1 MSRSDEFSWRWAL
14 TSLVIFL
21 GVEIALGGV
30 VGRLVTGK
38 FVGHVA
44 ALKIEV
50 LLILAGYF
58 GGGLVVGAISPSVR
72 IYEPAVG
79 AALAVQAAST
89 RLPEVKAQ
97 SLLATEDAVREGTR
111 DGPRGNG
118 EDRPTHRSGAEDR
131 ESVAI
136 TVYNQNFGLVREVRD
151 IPLTRGLLDLE
162 FGDVASSIQTETVHI
177 RSLTGGQPLKVL
189 EQNYQYDLLVY

>member
-1 MSRSDEFSWRWAL
+1 MRIQKTGLML
-14 TSLVIFL
+14 T
-21 GVEIALGGV
+21 
-30 VGRLVTGK
+30 
-38 FVGHVA
+38 
-44 ALKIEV
+44 
-50 LLILAGYF
+50 
-58 GGGLVVGAISPSVR
+58 
-72 IYEPAVG
+72 VG

-89 RLPEVKAQ
+89 QLPEVKAQ
-97 SLLATEDAVREGTR
+97 SVLATEDAVREGTR
-111 DGPRGNG
+111 NGQGGDG

-151 IPLTRGLLDLE
+151 IPLTRGLLNLE

-189 EQNYQYDLLVY
+189 EQNYQYDLLNPQKLLEKYVGRVVTV